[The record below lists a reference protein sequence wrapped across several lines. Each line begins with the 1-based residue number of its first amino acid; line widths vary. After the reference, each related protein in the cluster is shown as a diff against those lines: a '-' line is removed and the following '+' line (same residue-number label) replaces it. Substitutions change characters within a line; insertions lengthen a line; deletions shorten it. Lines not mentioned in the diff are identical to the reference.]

1 MVQKL
6 IIITILL
13 MATNM
18 VFGQESLKIVWLE
31 KYEWKL
37 LSNQDDGAIHIIEI
51 VPGEEKGKDWTML
64 GQMLSIKGAVNIP
77 METAQN
83 MMLEQSKVKFP
94 NAKLTFLEKDEADEF
109 PWILFKIENPNAS
122 SEKKPE
128 SQLWYIRQ
136 GKTALF
142 VNFIAVKEKEL
153 KADFVAEWSP
163 VFKASEVVNL
173 IDGKEENKND

>member
-1 MVQKL
+1 
-6 IIITILL
+6 
-13 MATNM
+13 MAANI
-18 VFGQESLKIVWLE
+18 VFGQESLKIIWLE
-31 KYEWKL
+31 RYEWKL
-37 LSNQDDGAIHIIEI
+37 LSNQDDGAMHIVEI
-51 VPGEEKGKDWTML
+51 VPGKEKGKEWTML

-83 MMLEQSKVKFP
+83 MMLEQSKANSP
-94 NAKLTFLEKDEADEF
+94 NAKLTVLEKDEADEF
-109 PWILFKIENPNAS
+109 PWILFKIENRDTV

-142 VNFIAVKEKEL
+142 VNFIAVKEQEL
-153 KADFVAEWSP
+153 KAGFVTEWSS

-173 IDGKEENKND
+173 IDGVEEK